1 MRYLFKLFIPL
12 TLLILVSLSLLLLQE
27 RKTFDIRTLIRID
40 PLPKVEKLIAEKKYL
55 EAHEYL
61 TYYIEY
67 PYVKENPKSAQLL
80 QVIEEKRNSY
90 AYKTAKFLEG
100 ILKGGSDEDI
110 GKASAIASDFLIIG
124 DIRDLSIEGMH
135 YMHDE
140 KVNNVMVALSSLGL
154 ITTASTVYTLGATTP
169 IKTSISL
176 LKYGKRV
183 NKLPSWLS
191 NKLIEQAKM
200 AKELNSIKGIQ
211 TLLEPIYQLYNKI
224 GLNQTLNL
232 LKNTKNFQDLKTLIT
247 FSSRFGK
254 KSHILLQST
263 NNTALNYA
271 KQLPNIH
278 AKDFIYASTYGENG
292 LRGLKKMGKNRFMK
306 RVGFYSNLTK
316 TTYKGN
322 FNSLF
327 NYLLKTI
334 PSKILFGI
342 AFLGLFY
349 FIWKFFSL
357 AKRLF

>member
-1 MRYLFKLFIPL
+1 
-12 TLLILVSLSLLLLQE
+12 
-27 RKTFDIRTLIRID
+27 
-40 PLPKVEKLIAEKKYL
+40 
-55 EAHEYL
+55 
-61 TYYIEY
+61 
-67 PYVKENPKSAQLL
+67 
-80 QVIEEKRNSY
+80 
-90 AYKTAKFLEG
+90 
-100 ILKGGSDEDI
+100 
-110 GKASAIASDFLIIG
+110 
-124 DIRDLSIEGMH
+124 
-135 YMHDE
+135 
-140 KVNNVMVALSSLGL
+140 MVALSSLGL

-191 NKLIEQAKM
+191 NKLVEQAKM
-200 AKELNSIKGIQ
+200 AKDLNSIKSIQ

-224 GLNQTLNL
+224 GLTQTLNL
-232 LKNTKNFQDLKTLIT
+232 LKNTKNFQDLKSLIT

-263 NNTALNYA
+263 HNTALNYA
-271 KQLPNIH
+271 KELPNIN

-292 LRGLKKMGKNRFMK
+292 LRGLKKMGQNKFMK

-322 FNSLF
+322 LNSLF

-334 PSKILFGI
+334 SSKILFGI